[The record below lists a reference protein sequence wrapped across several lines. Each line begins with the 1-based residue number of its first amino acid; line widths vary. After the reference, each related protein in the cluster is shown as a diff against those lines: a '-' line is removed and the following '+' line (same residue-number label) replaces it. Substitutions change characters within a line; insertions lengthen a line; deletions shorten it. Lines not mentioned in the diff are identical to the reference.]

1 MEYDNTNTG
10 AVWQAPNAK
19 LVGTGTLNDDGK
31 ENRICIVKE
40 QQKDGKDVRDIYIK
54 VGRMWDNDNP
64 KENAPARTGQI
75 DLSSGDK
82 RIAAWIKTTD
92 NGSMLS
98 LNISEKQV
106 DNSLSDDDIPF

>member
-1 MEYDNTNTG
+1 
-10 AVWQAPNAK
+10 
-19 LVGTGTLNDDGK
+19 
-31 ENRICIVKE
+31 
-40 QQKDGKDVRDIYIK
+40 
-54 VGRMWDNDNP
+54 MWDNDNP
-64 KENAPARTGQI
+64 KENAPALTGQI

-92 NGSMLS
+92 SGSMLS